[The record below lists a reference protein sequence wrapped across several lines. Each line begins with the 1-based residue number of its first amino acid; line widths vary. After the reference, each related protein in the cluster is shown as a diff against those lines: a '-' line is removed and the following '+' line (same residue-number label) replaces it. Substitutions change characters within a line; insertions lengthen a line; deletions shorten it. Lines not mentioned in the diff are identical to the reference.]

1 MLASP
6 GRREKRRDDQGGDVT
21 PETPRESSID
31 KPLILA
37 VCQAPEDL
45 ARVERELR
53 TRYEADYHIVCVLS
67 VERGLREL
75 RERKAT
81 GGEVA
86 VVMAEQRMD
95 GTSGVEFLARVP
107 EIFPMTKRLLLAAPM
122 DRETGELLPQAMALG
137 RIDYF
142 EYIPGP
148 PPNERFHEVIAGFL
162 SEWTRPRR
170 SEVHAVARVVGERW
184 SSRSHEARELL
195 ERHGILYA
203 FYASDSEEGRDLLER
218 VGKTAERL
226 PVWVLADGRV
236 FVDPSDEEVLDA
248 FLGAAR
254 SDRQEFDVI
263 VVGAGPAGLASAV
276 YAASEG
282 LSTLV
287 VERESIG
294 GQAGTSSLIRNYL
307 GFARGI
313 SGRELAG
320 QAYQQAFLFGAEFRL
335 TRQAAGLRHVGEMV
349 EVAFSDGTMAS
360 GRAVIVATGASYRR
374 LGVPELEALNGA
386 GVFYG
391 AATTEAPALR
401 GRDVYVV
408 GGANSAGQAAMHLS
422 SYAASVTMLVRGG
435 SLKASMSDYLIRGIE
450 DADNVRVR
458 TNTRLTGGGGAG
470 HLEQLTIEDS
480 LTGRAETVPADALFV
495 LIGAEPRTEWLPGE
509 ISRDERGFIVTGQDL
524 LRDGRTPAPLETSMP
539 GVFAVGD
546 VRQRSVKRVAAAVG
560 EGSAAIQQ
568 VHEHLS
574 RATDA
579 DGART
584 RR

>member
-1 MLASP
+1 M
-6 GRREKRRDDQGGDVT
+6 RRT
-21 PETPRESSID
+21 SIG

-37 VCQAPEDL
+37 VCQDPEDL

-53 TRYEADYHIVCVLS
+53 TRYEADYDVVCVRT
-67 VERGLREL
+67 VEQGLREL
-75 RERKAT
+75 RERKAA
-81 GGEVA
+81 GGEAA
-86 VVMAEQRMD
+86 VVLAEQRLD
-95 GTSGVEFLARVP
+95 GASGVEFLSRVP
-107 EIFPMTKRLLLAAPM
+107 EVYPMAKRLLLAAPM
-122 DRETGELLPQAMALG
+122 DRDTGAILPQAMALG

-142 EYIPGP
+142 EYKPGP
-148 PPNERFHEVIAGFL
+148 PPNERFHQVIAGFL

-184 SSRSHEARELL
+184 SQRSHEARELL

-203 FYASDSEEGRDLLER
+203 FYASDSEEGRDLLGR
-218 VGKTAERL
+218 VGQTDGRL
-226 PVWVLADGRV
+226 PVWVLYDGRV
-236 FVDPSDEEVLDA
+236 LIDPSDEEALDA
-248 FLGAAR
+248 FLGAERSAR
-254 SDRQEFDVI
+254 RDFDVV

-287 VERESIG
+287 VEREAVG

-313 SGRELAG
+313 SGRELAT

-335 TRQAAGLRHVGEMV
+335 IRRAAGLRRAGEG
-349 EVAFSDGTMAS
+349 VAVDLSDGTVAT

-401 GRDVYVV
+401 GREVYVV
-408 GGANSAGQAAMHLS
+408 GGANSAGQAAIHLS
-422 SYAASVTMLVRGG
+422 GYAARVTMLARGG
-435 SLKASMSDYLIRGIE
+435 SLRAGMSDYLVRGIE
-450 DADNVRVR
+450 DADNIRVL
-458 TNTRLTGGGGAG
+458 TNTRLTGGGGEG
-470 HLEQLTIEDS
+470 HLEHLTVENS
-480 LTGRAETVPADALFV
+480 STGRTETVPSDALFV

-509 ISRDERGFIVTGQDL
+509 VSRDERGFVVTGQDL
-524 LRDGRTPAPLETSMP
+524 LRDGRAPEGPSPQHLPAPLETSMP

-546 VRQRSVKRVAAAVG
+546 VRHRSVKRVASAVG

-574 RATDA
+574 RAS
-579 DGART
+579 DGDGT
-584 RR
+584 